1 MVVPVRKGRDGDE
14 AYRSWC
20 RPQAKSLVSPGIAF
34 RAGQGSYTKQKD
46 VTYGYRPKPHPALEA
61 RPRFEWLVRWG
72 GGAGPRHFAA
82 AGSCAGASKRGELH
96 YSISRTGQKQVFFQ
110 GLLALLPLWWVC
122 EVRIWGISGG
132 RLNSVCRLAKY
143 NRGPLLLH
151 RGNMRART

>member
-1 MVVPVRKGRDGDE
+1 M
-14 AYRSWC
+14 
-20 RPQAKSLVSPGIAF
+20 SPGIAF

-46 VTYGYRPKPHPALEA
+46 ATYGYRPKPHPTLEA

-96 YSISRTGQKQVFFQ
+96 CSLSPTARSKFFFQ

-122 EVRIWGISGG
+122 EVRIWGISGPAELCASTCKVQQRSAPSSPG
-132 RLNSVCRLAKY
+132 KPAGADLSH
-143 NRGPLLLH
+143 PED
-151 RGNMRART
+151 RTATTESRNPNLTRRRDK